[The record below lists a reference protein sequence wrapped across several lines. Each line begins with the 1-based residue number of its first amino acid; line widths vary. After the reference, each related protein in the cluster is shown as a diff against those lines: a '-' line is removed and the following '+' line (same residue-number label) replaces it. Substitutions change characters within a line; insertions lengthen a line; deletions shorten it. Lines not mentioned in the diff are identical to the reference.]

1 MAELVAVATAPKVAL
16 ALTVATQNCN
26 SLNLTTNI
34 RSYELKIAAI
44 KNFNTDIIF
53 LCDTQLVSNKGVSGA
68 KRLKDS
74 MRDAKGRKYDVY
86 TNSKSNSRG
95 VAILIDTAMGV
106 SPQETFLDPEENFL
120 FLKININSTPVLLG
134 SIYGPNTTG
143 RDFFRRI
150 GGILDG
156 NKDCQSIIGGDW
168 NTVWDR
174 GSVENN
180 VDIFRMQ
187 NLPNKCNRDLLREM
201 AEKNLLFDPTRV
213 LYPEAQ
219 LFTYGLINLDLIFL

>member
-1 MAELVAVATAPKVAL
+1 MAEPVAVATAPKVAL

-53 LCDTQLVSNKGVSGA
+53 LCDTRLVSNKGVSGA

-143 RDFFRRI
+143 RDF
-150 GGILDG
+150 LD
-156 NKDCQSIIGGDW
+156 
-168 NTVWDR
+168 V
-174 GSVENN
+174 
-180 VDIFRMQ
+180 
-187 NLPNKCNRDLLREM
+187 
-201 AEKNLLFDPTRV
+201 
-213 LYPEAQ
+213 
-219 LFTYGLINLDLIFL
+219 